1 MPPDLLYSVG
11 LAKDIDE
18 IITLA
23 VVAYGSD
30 KQLLTEENWETMK
43 TGILNRERWETLFAT
58 AHCFLC
64 THYEKIV
71 GMAFLVPHGNP
82 WDSFDKDWSY
92 LRMVGVHP
100 DYRGYGIAKT
110 LTLKCIE
117 YAKATGESTLALH
130 TSEHMN
136 AARHIYEK
144 LGFKKTKEL
153 NPRFGKTYWL
163 YRLNLQD

>member
-1 MPPDLLYSVG
+1 MYSVG
-11 LAKDIDE
+11 SAKDIDE
-18 IITLA
+18 IIALA

-30 KQLLTEENWETMK
+30 KHLLTEENWEIMK
-43 TGILNRERWETLFAT
+43 NSMLNRERWETLFDN

-64 THYEKIV
+64 AHDTKIV
-71 GMAFLVPHGNP
+71 GMAFFVPHGNP
-82 WDSFDKDWSY
+82 WDCFDKDWSY

-100 DYRGYGIAKT
+100 DYRGHGIAKT
-110 LTLKCIE
+110 LTLQCIK
-117 YAKATGESTLALH
+117 YAEATGENILALH

-153 NPRFGKTYWL
+153 DPRFGKTYWL
-163 YRLNLQD
+163 YSLNLHT